1 MQSETPHASIPKA
14 RLWTGRVISVLLAL
28 LLLFDGVMKFVQPP
42 EVVEATTGLGYSESV
57 ILPLGA
63 VVIVCT
69 VLYLVPP
76 TAVVGA
82 ILLTGYLGGA
92 VASHLRAGGSW
103 FEIFF
108 PAIFG
113 ALLWLGLVLRDERL
127 CSLVPWR
134 RDR

>member
-1 MQSETPHASIPKA
+1 MQSETPQASISKG

-28 LLLFDGVMKFVQPP
+28 LLLFDGVLKFVQPT
-42 EVVEATTGLGYSESV
+42 EVVEATTRLGYSESV

-63 VVIVCT
+63 VVVVCT

-76 TAVVGA
+76 TAVLGA

-103 FEIFF
+103 FEIFS